1 MEVRLAYVHVVAG
14 QRSVAVVEVELVLVQ
29 VVMWGQT
36 VEEVLDFVDAAGELV
51 GLIELAAEAE
61 TDLKVLED
69 GEGGADFG
77 VGVGVGVALDAAEAV
92 HNLLV
97 VEAGADFGVAS

>member
-36 VEEVLDFVDAAGELV
+36 VEEVLDFVVAAGELV

-77 VGVGVGVALDAAEAV
+77 VGVGVALDAAEAV

>member
-14 QRSVAVVEVELVLVQ
+14 QRSVAVVKVEPVLVL

-36 VEEVLDFVDAAGELV
+36 VEKVLDFVVAAVELV

-61 TDLKVLED
+61 TDLKEL
-69 GEGGADFG
+69 GEGGADF
-77 VGVGVGVALDAAEAV
+77 GVGVALDAAEAV
-92 HNLLV
+92 HNQLAV
-97 VEAGADFGVAS
+97 ATGVDFEVAS